1 MPPFAPNG
9 ASLGCMKDEAFSK
22 LATAVRTQPPLR
34 RSALY
39 RWLLSRHRKVSKLL
53 ARENPSWIVV
63 ADMVA
68 AAGVLNTR
76 GHPATPD
83 SVRRVWACVLKDVEA
98 RTRQKSA
105 KRVNPSR
112 LPANWKPTPADPPQ
126 PAAAPRYAPPN
137 TVPAR
142 TAPIELSEEA
152 RATLAAL
159 DRQLDHRDRFV
170 NPPKRKD

>member
-1 MPPFAPNG
+1 
-9 ASLGCMKDEAFSK
+9 MKDEAFSK
-22 LATAVRTQPPLR
+22 LAAGVRSQPPLR

-39 RWLLSRHRKVSKLL
+39 RWLCSRHRKVSKLL

-68 AAGVLNTR
+68 AAGVLNIR
-76 GHPATPD
+76 GQPATPD
-83 SVRRVWACVLKDVEA
+83 SVRRVWACVIKDVEA
-98 RTRQKSA
+98 SERQKSA

-112 LPANWKPTPADPPQ
+112 LPANWKPTPVELPQ
-126 PAAAPRYAPPN
+126 TTVAPRYAPPN

-142 TAPIELSEEA
+142 TAPKEMSEKA